1 MSLHYYKLLL
11 LSTEGSSIN
20 GYNDNDYFKNAQVA
34 QINYAISTEDSRSK
48 WYTEHE
54 FCIKTV
60 HHPPKKKH
68 APSPPPHTHT
78 QINRLKVLSTDII

>member
-20 GYNDNDYFKNAQVA
+20 GYNDYFKNAQVA
-34 QINYAISTEDSRSK
+34 QIYYAISTEDSRSK

-60 HHPPKKKH
+60 HHPPKKGTH
-68 APSPPPHTHT
+68 LLPPPHTHT
-78 QINRLKVLSTDII
+78 QINRQKVLSTDII